1 VSKRE
6 VRNLVVGLDIGTSK
20 VVCVVGEIRPDGRI
34 EVVGEG
40 SATSRGLKKGVVVNI
55 DATVQS
61 IRRAVENAEQMA
73 GCRAQSVYVGVSGS
87 HIKSFSS
94 TGVVPVRNREVHER
108 DVEAVI
114 DAARAIAIPA
124 DQKIL
129 HVVPQEFVVDGQDGI
144 HEPVG
149 MSGVRLEAH
158 VHMVTGSMSAAQNIQ
173 KCVESCG
180 LRVDKLIL
188 QHLASSAAVLMPDE
202 RDLGVCMVD
211 IGGGTSDIAVF
222 KGGSVRHTAVLPIA
236 GDQVTNDISVAFRTP
251 VPYAEEIKVQFGCA
265 LPEFAASDEMI
276 EVKSVG
282 EMPSRTL
289 SRHTLAEVIKPRYDE
304 LFRFIRKELH
314 RSDFYDVIAS
324 GIVLT
329 GGSAQ
334 MPGVRELAEAVF
346 ELPVRLG
353 VPQNIEG
360 LKDVVRNPA
369 YSTAVGLLLYGIQ
382 DQPKLTS
389 RGGGEGVGPGYLFN
403 RVSSWFKGN
412 F

>member
-1 VSKRE
+1 RE
-6 VRNLVVGLDIGTSK
+6 VRNLLVGLDIGTSK
-20 VVCVVGEIRPDGRI
+20 VACVVGEVMPDGRI

-40 SATSRGLKKGVVVNI
+40 SAHSRGMKKGVVVNI
-55 DATVQS
+55 EATVQS

-73 GCRAQSVYVGVSGS
+73 ACRAQSVHVGVSGP
-87 HIKSFSS
+87 HIKSFNS
-94 TGVVPVRNREVHER
+94 TGVVPVRNREVHTR

-158 VHMVTGSMSAAQNIQ
+158 VHMVTGSLSAAQNIY
-173 KCVESCG
+173 KCVETCG

-188 QHLASSAAVLMPDE
+188 QHLAASDAVLMPDE

-211 IGGGTSDIAVF
+211 IGGGTSDIAIY

-251 VPYAEEIKVQFGCA
+251 VPYAEDIKILYGCA
-265 LPEFAASDEMI
+265 LPEFTVHDEMI

-282 EMPSRTL
+282 DLPARML
-289 SRHTLAEVIKPRYDE
+289 SRHTLAEVIKPRYEE

-329 GGSAQ
+329 GGSSQ

-346 ELPVRLG
+346 DLPVRLG
-353 VPQNIEG
+353 VPQNIQG
-360 LKDVVRNPA
+360 LQDVTKNPA
-369 YSTAVGLLLYGIQ
+369 YATAVGLLLYGMHG
-382 DQPKLTS
+382 QPK
-389 RGGGEGVGPGYLFN
+389 RAQRGGEGSGPGYLFGRISN
-403 RVSSWFKGN
+403 WFKGN

>member
-1 VSKRE
+1 MSKRE
-6 VRNLVVGLDIGTSK
+6 VRNLLVGLDIGTSK
-20 VVCVVGEIRPDGRI
+20 VACVIGEVMPQGHI

-40 SATSRGLKKGVVVNI
+40 SASSRGLKKGVVVNI
-55 DATVQS
+55 EATVQS

-73 GCRAQSVYVGVSGS
+73 GCRAQSVYVGVSGG
-87 HIKSFSS
+87 HIKSFNS
-94 TGVVPVRNREVHER
+94 TGVVPVRNREVHAR

-158 VHMVTGSMSAAQNIQ
+158 VHMVTGRLSAVQDLY
-173 KCVESCG
+173 KCIESCG

-188 QHLASSAAVLMPDE
+188 QHLAASDAVLMPDE
-202 RDLGVCMVD
+202 RDLGVGLVD
-211 IGGGTSDIAVF
+211 IGGGTSDIAIY

-265 LPEFAASDEMI
+265 LPEFTAHDEMI
-276 EVKSVG
+276 EVKTVG
-282 EMPSRTL
+282 DLPVRRL
-289 SRHTLAEVIKPRYDE
+289 SRHTLAEVIRPRYEE

-346 ELPVRLG
+346 ELPVRIG
-353 VPQNIEG
+353 IPQNIQG

-369 YSTAVGLLLYGIQ
+369 YATAVGLLLYGMQ
-382 DQPKLTS
+382 DQPRLAHRS
-389 RGGGEGVGPGYLFN
+389 GDSSGAGYLMN
-403 RVSSWFKGN
+403 RISSWFKGS

>member
-1 VSKRE
+1 MSKRE
-6 VRNLVVGLDIGTSK
+6 VRNLLVGLDIGTSK
-20 VVCVVGEIRPDGRI
+20 AACVIGEVMPEGHV

-40 SATSRGLKKGVVVNI
+40 SAQSRGLKKGVVVNI
-55 DATVQS
+55 EATVQS
-61 IRRAVENAEQMA
+61 IRRALENAEQMA

-87 HIKSFSS
+87 HIKSFNS
-94 TGVVPVRNREVHER
+94 TGVVPVRGREVHAR
-108 DVEAVI
+108 DVDAVI

-158 VHMVTGSMSAAQNIQ
+158 VHMVTGSLSAAQNLY

-188 QHLASSAAVLMPDE
+188 QHLAASDAVLMPDE

-211 IGGGTSDIAVF
+211 IGGGTSDIAIY

-251 VPYAEEIKVQFGCA
+251 VPYAEEIKVRFGCA
-265 LPEFAASDEMI
+265 LPEFTAHDEMI
-276 EVKSVG
+276 EVKTVG
-282 EMPSRTL
+282 DLPARSL
-289 SRHTLAEVIKPRYDE
+289 SRHTLAEVIRPRYEE

-324 GIVLT
+324 GMVLT

-346 ELPVRLG
+346 ELPVRIG
-353 VPQNIEG
+353 MPHNIRG
-360 LKDVVRNPA
+360 LKDVVGNPA
-369 YSTAVGLLLYGIQ
+369 YSTAVGLLLYGMQ
-382 DQPKLTS
+382 DQPRLGL
-389 RGGGEGVGPGYLFN
+389 RGGEGGGLGYLMGRIN
-403 RVSSWFKGN
+403 SWFKGN

>member
-1 VSKRE
+1 MSKRE
-6 VRNLVVGLDIGTSK
+6 VRNLLVGLDIGTSK
-20 VVCVVGEIRPDGRI
+20 VVCVVGEVMPDGRI

-40 SATSRGLKKGVVVNI
+40 AAASRGLKKGVVVNI

-73 GCRAQSVYVGVSGS
+73 GCRAQSVYVGVSGA
-87 HIKSFSS
+87 HIKSFNS
-94 TGVVPVRNREVHER
+94 TGVVPVRNREVHDK

-158 VHMVTGSMSAAQNIQ
+158 VHMVTGSLSAAQNIQ
-173 KCVESCG
+173 KCVETCG

-188 QHLASSAAVLMPDE
+188 QHLASSYAVLMPDE

-211 IGGGTSDIAVF
+211 IGGGTSDIAIF

-251 VPYAEEIKVQFGCA
+251 VPYAEEIKVHFGCA
-265 LPEFAASDEMI
+265 LPEFAAVDEMI

-282 EMPSRTL
+282 EMPTRTL
-289 SRHTLAEVIKPRYDE
+289 SRHTLAEVIKPRYEE

-353 VPQNIEG
+353 MPQNIQG
-360 LKDVVRNPA
+360 LKDVVKNPA
-369 YSTAVGLLLYGIQ
+369 YSTAVGLLLYGVQ
-382 DQPKLTS
+382 DQPKLAL
-389 RGGGEGVGPGYLFN
+389 RGGDGEGAGYLLS
-403 RVSSWFKGN
+403 RISSWFKGN

>member
-1 VSKRE
+1 MSKRE
-6 VRNLVVGLDIGTSK
+6 VRNLLVGLDIGTSK
-20 VVCVVGEIRPDGRI
+20 VACVIGEVMPEGHI

-40 SATSRGLKKGVVVNI
+40 SALSRGLKKGVVVNI
-55 DATVQS
+55 EATVQS

-87 HIKSFSS
+87 HIKSFNS
-94 TGVVPVRNREVHER
+94 TGVVPVRNREVHTR

-129 HVVPQEFVVDGQDGI
+129 HVVPQEYVVDGQDGI

-158 VHMVTGSMSAAQNIQ
+158 VHMVTGSLSAAQNIY

-188 QHLASSAAVLMPDE
+188 QHLAASDAVLMPDE

-211 IGGGTSDIAVF
+211 IGGGTSDIAIY

-265 LPEFAASDEMI
+265 LPEFTAQDEMI
-276 EVKSVG
+276 EVKTVG
-282 EMPSRTL
+282 DLPARSL
-289 SRHTLAEVIKPRYDE
+289 SRHTLAEVIRPRYEE

-324 GIVLT
+324 GMVLT

-346 ELPVRLG
+346 ELPVRIG
-353 VPQNIEG
+353 VPHNIRG
-360 LKDVVRNPA
+360 LKDVIGNPA
-369 YSTAVGLLLYGIQ
+369 YSTAVGLLLYGMQ
-382 DQPKLTS
+382 DQPRLS
-389 RGGGEGVGPGYLFN
+389 MRHGDGGGLGYLMGRIN
-403 RVSSWFKGN
+403 SWFKGN